1 MGAFYMRFQNSI
13 GNHSTIVPEESN
25 VFFDK
30 TKAGKIRPWRER
42 KIDSVSYSELLFILE
57 FKKAESVRDCGVI
70 LQFKAN
76 ETGHLKLYKAWFCK
90 SKLCSLCNWRRAM
103 KHSAQSKAIIT
114 EVMKRKPSCRWL
126 FFTFTVKNV
135 YDGEELNKSLS
146 DMARGF
152 RRMVQYKKIDKNLIG
167 FMRTTEVTVNK
178 KDNSYNQHIHAMMCF
193 ESKYFR
199 GKENYITHKDWQAFW
214 KKAMKLDYD
223 PNVFVTAIKSK
234 VSSEQDKQAIE
245 TAVNETAKYSV
256 KSDDYLTDDEER
268 NLQIVKDLEE
278 GLFRK
283 RLISYGGL
291 LKEIHKELNLDDAE
305 DGDLIKVNDEDDE
318 EKEDEAF
325 TVTAMWN
332 WNRQNYYIKNDG
344 S

>member
-1 MGAFYMRFQNSI
+1 MGAFYMHFQNSI
-13 GNHSTIVPEESN
+13 DNHSTIVPEESN

-30 TKAGKIRPWRER
+30 TKTGKIRPWRER

-76 ETGHLKLYKAWFCK
+76 DTGHLKLFKAWFCK

-152 RRMVQYKKIDKNLIG
+152 RRMVQYKRIDNNLIG

-193 ESKYFR
+193 ESSYFR
-199 GKENYITHKDWQAFW
+199 SKKNYITHKEWQAFW

-305 DGDLIKVNDEDDE
+305 DGDLVKVNDDNED
-318 EKEDEAF
+318 EKEDEGF

>member
-1 MGAFYMRFQNSI
+1 MLFYRNQDSMDNNSI
-13 GNHSTIVPEESN
+13 VSEDKSS
-25 VFFDK
+25 VFVDK
-30 TKAGKIRPWRER
+30 TKTGKVRPWQER

-57 FKKAESVRDCGVI
+57 FKKAERVKDCGVI
-70 LQFKAN
+70 LQFKASD
-76 ETGHLKLYKAWFCK
+76 TGHLKLYKAWFCK

-103 KHSAQSKAIIT
+103 KHSAQSKIIIT

-152 RRMVQYKKIDKNLIG
+152 RKMVQYKKIDKNLIG

-193 ESKYFR
+193 ESSYFR
-199 GKENYITHKDWQAFW
+199 GKENYLTHKDWQAFW

-223 PNVFVTAIKSK
+223 PNVFVTAIKSNI
-234 VSSEQDKQAIE
+234 STGQDREEIE
-245 TAVNETAKYSV
+245 KAVNETAKYSV
-256 KSDDYLTDDEER
+256 KSADYLTDDEER

-305 DGDLIKVNDEDDE
+305 DGDLVKVNDENDE
-318 EKEDEAF
+318 EKEDVAY

-332 WNRQNYYIKNDG
+332 WNLQNYYIKNG
-344 S
+344 E

>member
-1 MGAFYMRFQNSI
+1 MFFNRTQDSMDNNSI
-13 GNHSTIVPEESN
+13 VHEDKSS
-25 VFFDK
+25 VFVDK
-30 TKAGKIRPWRER
+30 TKTGKVRPWQER
-42 KIDSVSYSELLFILE
+42 KIDSVSYSELLLILE
-57 FKKAESVRDCGVI
+57 FKKAERVKDCGVI
-70 LQFKAN
+70 LQFKASD
-76 ETGHLKLYKAWFCK
+76 TGHLKLYRAWFCK
-90 SKLCSLCNWRRAM
+90 SPLCSLCNWRRAM

-135 YDGEELNKSLS
+135 YDGEDLNKSLGE
-146 DMARGF
+146 MAKGF
-152 RRMVQYKKIDKNLIG
+152 GRMVRYKRVDNNLIG

-193 ESKYFR
+193 ESSYFR
-199 GKENYITHKDWQAFW
+199 SKKNYITHKDWQAFW

-223 PNVFVTAIKSK
+223 PNVFVTAIKST
-234 VSSEQDKQAIE
+234 VSTEKDKQAIE
-245 TAVNETAKYSV
+245 KAVNETAKYSV
-256 KSDDYLTDDEER
+256 KSADYLTDDEER

-291 LKEIHKELNLDDAE
+291 LKEIHKELNLDSAE
-305 DGDLIKVNDEDDE
+305 DGDLIKVSDEDNDEI
-318 EKEDEAF
+318 EDEGY

-332 WNRQNYYIKNDG
+332 WNRQNYYVKKD

>member
-1 MGAFYMRFQNSI
+1 MGAFYMCIQNSI
-13 GNHSTIVPEESN
+13 DNHSTNSPDESSA
-25 VFFDK
+25 FFDK
-30 TKAGKIRPWRER
+30 TKTGKIRPWRER

-57 FKKAESVRDCGVI
+57 FKKAERVRDCGVI

-76 ETGHLKLYKAWFCK
+76 DTGHLKLYKAWFCK

-103 KHSAQSKAIIT
+103 KHSAQSKTIIT

-146 DMARGF
+146 DMSKGF
-152 RRMVQYKKIDKNLIG
+152 GRMVRYKKIDQNLIG

-234 VSSEQDKQAIE
+234 ISSEQDKQAIE

-291 LKEIHKELNLDDAE
+291 MKEIHKELNLDDAE
-305 DGDLIKVNDEDDE
+305 DGDLVKVNDEDDD
-318 EKEDEAF
+318 EKEDEGF

-332 WNRQNYYIKNDG
+332 WKRQNYYIKND
-344 S
+344 

>member
-1 MGAFYMRFQNSI
+1 M
-13 GNHSTIVPEESN
+13 
-25 VFFDK
+25 
-30 TKAGKIRPWRER
+30 
-42 KIDSVSYSELLFILE
+42 
-57 FKKAESVRDCGVI
+57 
-70 LQFKAN
+70 
-76 ETGHLKLYKAWFCK
+76 KLYKAWFCK

-103 KHSAQSKAIIT
+103 KHSAQSKTIIT

-152 RRMVQYKKIDKNLIG
+152 RKMVQYKKVDSNLIG

-193 ESKYFR
+193 ESSYFR
-199 GKENYITHKDWQAFW
+199 SKKNYITHKEWQAFW

-305 DGDLIKVNDEDDE
+305 DGDLVKVNEENDD
-318 EKEDEAF
+318 EKEDEGF

-332 WNRQNYYIKNDG
+332 WNRQNYYIKND
-344 S
+344 

>member
-1 MGAFYMRFQNSI
+1 MGAFCMQFQNSI
-13 GNHSTIVPEESN
+13 DNHSITKPNESS
-25 VFFDK
+25 VFTDK
-30 TKAGKIRPWRER
+30 SKSGKIRPWQER

-57 FKKAESVRDCGVI
+57 FKKAERVRDCGVI
-70 LQFKAN
+70 LEFQASD
-76 ETGHLKLYKAWFCK
+76 TGHLKLYKAWFCK

-103 KHSAQSKAIIT
+103 KHSAQSKTIIT

-135 YDGEELNKSLS
+135 YDGEELNKSLA

-152 RRMVQYKKIDKNLIG
+152 GKMVRYKKIDKNLIG

-178 KDNSYNQHIHAMMCF
+178 IDNSYNQHIHAMMCF
-193 ESKYFR
+193 ESSYFR
-199 GKENYITHKDWQAFW
+199 GKENYLTHKDWQSYW
-214 KKAMKLDYD
+214 KKAMKLDYN
-223 PNVFVTAIKSK
+223 PNVYVTAIKSK
-234 VSSEQDKQAIE
+234 VSSGQDKQAIE
-245 TAVNETAKYSV
+245 EAVNETAKYSV

-305 DGDLIKVNDEDDE
+305 DGDLIKVDGEDE
-318 EKEDEAF
+318 EKEDAAY

>member
-1 MGAFYMRFQNSI
+1 MRFQKSI
-13 GNHSTIVPEESN
+13 DNCSTIELDESSAL
-25 VFFDK
+25 VDK
-30 TKAGKIRPWRER
+30 TKTGKIRPWRER

-57 FKKAESVRDCGVI
+57 FKKAERVKDCGVV

-76 ETGHLKLYKAWFCK
+76 DTGHLKLYKAWFCK
-90 SKLCSLCNWRRAM
+90 SPLCSLCNWRRAM
-103 KHSAQSKAIIT
+103 KHSAQSKTIIT

-146 DMARGF
+146 DMSKAFG
-152 RRMVQYKKIDKNLIG
+152 RMVRYKKIDTNLIG

-193 ESKYFR
+193 ESSYFR
-199 GKENYITHKDWQAFW
+199 SKKNYITHKEWQAFW

-234 VSSEQDKQAIE
+234 VTSEQDKQAIE
-245 TAVNETAKYSV
+245 KAVNETAKYSV

-305 DGDLIKVNDEDDE
+305 DGDLVKVNDEDDD
-318 EKEDEAF
+318 EKEDEGF

-332 WNRQNYYIKNDG
+332 WNRQNYYIKND
-344 S
+344 

>member
-1 MGAFYMRFQNSI
+1 MLFNRIQDSIDNNSI
-13 GNHSTIVPEESN
+13 VGEDKSS
-25 VFFDK
+25 VFIDK
-30 TKAGKIRPWRER
+30 TKTGKIRPWQER

-57 FKKAESVRDCGVI
+57 FKKAERVKDCGVI
-70 LQFKAN
+70 LQFKASD
-76 ETGHLKLYKAWFCK
+76 TGHLKLYKAWFCK

-103 KHSAQSKAIIT
+103 KHSAQSKIIIT

-152 RRMVQYKKIDKNLIG
+152 RKMVQYKKIDKNLIG
-167 FMRTTEVTVNK
+167 FMRTTEVTVNE

-193 ESKYFR
+193 ESSYFR
-199 GKENYITHKDWQAFW
+199 GKENYLTHKDWQAFW
-214 KKAMKLDYD
+214 KKSMKLDYD
-223 PNVFVTAIKSK
+223 PNVFVTAIKSNI
-234 VSSEQDKQAIE
+234 STGQDREEIE
-245 TAVNETAKYSV
+245 KAVNETAKYSV
-256 KSDDYLTDDEER
+256 KSADYLTDDEER

-278 GLFRK
+278 GLHQK

-291 LKEIHKELNLDDAE
+291 LKEIHKELNLDNAE
-305 DGDLIKVNDEDDE
+305 DGDLVKVNDENDE
-318 EKEDEAF
+318 EKEAAAY

-332 WNRQNYYIKNDG
+332 WSRQNYYIKNEG
-344 S
+344 L